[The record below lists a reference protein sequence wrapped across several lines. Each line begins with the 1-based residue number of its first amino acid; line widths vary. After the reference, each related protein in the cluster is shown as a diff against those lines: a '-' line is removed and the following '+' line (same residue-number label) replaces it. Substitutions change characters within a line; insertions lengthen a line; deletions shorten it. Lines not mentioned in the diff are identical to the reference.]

1 MNFLLSYVYCCFKQ
15 WRALFKFEPHLN
27 DYYPRLICKIDKVC
41 IRLRIIIAF
50 KTTIT
55 IPVLKSL
62 FLFGKLAPP
71 LYLYLHFYPAN
82 PPPPSRECVVK
93 RPKLAPPAPGRIPP
107 RQDTPPMV
115 KKETRCNITRFV
127 YNTFSRELSA
137 SHEYLTTKAVGL
149 SFYNQGEDSVCF
161 EFLMIS
167 NQFTHT
173 RLLGVLTPNLGR
185 NHSLSSPNLEQHV

>member
-1 MNFLLSYVYCCFKQ
+1 
-15 WRALFKFEPHLN
+15 
-27 DYYPRLICKIDKVC
+27 
-41 IRLRIIIAF
+41 
-50 KTTIT
+50 
-55 IPVLKSL
+55 
-62 FLFGKLAPP
+62 
-71 LYLYLHFYPAN
+71 
-82 PPPPSRECVVK
+82 
-93 RPKLAPPAPGRIPP
+93 
-107 RQDTPPMV
+107 MV

-161 EFLMIS
+161 EFLMTS

-185 NHSLSSPNLEQHV
+185 NHSLSSPNFGAACINPAKNLEQQLWQRRWSVLKLSSMWMFQGYIPAQRSLLCFSYAHSVFFGPSPPPLWQTKHQGGHLEEF

>member
-1 MNFLLSYVYCCFKQ
+1 M
-15 WRALFKFEPHLN
+15 N

-149 SFYNQGEDSVCF
+149 SFYNQGEDSVCSHF
-161 EFLMIS
+161 
-167 NQFTHT
+167 
-173 RLLGVLTPNLGR
+173 R
-185 NHSLSSPNLEQHV
+185 NFAPPLDEKGGIITEKVFPVFSERVFWACFGLVI

>member
-1 MNFLLSYVYCCFKQ
+1 MTSILTGTHS
-15 WRALFKFEPHLN
+15 
-27 DYYPRLICKIDKVC
+27 
-41 IRLRIIIAF
+41 
-50 KTTIT
+50 
-55 IPVLKSL
+55 
-62 FLFGKLAPP
+62 
-71 LYLYLHFYPAN
+71 YLHFHLGYA
-82 PPPPSRECVVK
+82 PSPSLEREGCK
-93 RPKLAPPAPGRIPP
+93 KAQISTSWSDSPLARIP
-107 RQDTPPMV
+107 PPMV

-173 RLLGVLTPNLGR
+173 RLLGVRNPNLGR
-185 NHSLSSPNLEQHV
+185 NHSLSSPNFGTACINPAKNLEQQLWQRRWSVLKLSSM